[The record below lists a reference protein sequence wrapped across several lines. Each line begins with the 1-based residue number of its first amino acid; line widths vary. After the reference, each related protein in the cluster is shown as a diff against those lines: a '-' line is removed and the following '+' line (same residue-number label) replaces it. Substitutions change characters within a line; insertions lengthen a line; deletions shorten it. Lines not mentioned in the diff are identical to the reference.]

1 MTSVGNGSQDS
12 TRFDA
17 LLRNLL
23 AFGLVEHDRS
33 TTSDAWRLSD
43 HAQSRL
49 DPLDAPQP
57 VVGELLYFGHRCAAC
72 GEHSPTRLRGGAY
85 VCDRC
90 AALAAEASNL

>member
-1 MTSVGNGSQDS
+1 MTSVGNGSPDS

-33 TTSDAWRLSD
+33 ATSHAWRLSD

-49 DPLDAPQP
+49 DHLDVPQP
-57 VVGELLYFGHRCAAC
+57 VVGELLYFGHRCSTC

-85 VCDRC
+85 ICERC
-90 AALAAEASNL
+90 TALATGASTL